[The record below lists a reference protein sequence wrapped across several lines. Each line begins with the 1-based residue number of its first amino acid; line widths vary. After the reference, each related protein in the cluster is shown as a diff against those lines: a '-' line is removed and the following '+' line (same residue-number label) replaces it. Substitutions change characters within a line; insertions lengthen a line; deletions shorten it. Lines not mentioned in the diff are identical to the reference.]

1 MTNPRAARP
10 LQLGSLRLAN
20 RLVGTPH
27 ASGAVAGG
35 LPSRGDDDYWRR
47 CAAGG
52 AAMLIVG
59 GTVVSPGSTNRN
71 GNITE
76 AWRPEVLAG
85 LEARARAIT
94 EEGAIAACQLV
105 HLGRETLGAEMWS
118 HPVGPSA
125 VRSPREP
132 TRPRALSGADVD
144 AVVDAFR
151 TSAVHAWSAGF
162 PVVELHAAHGYLL
175 AQFLS
180 PNTNLGRDAATG
192 AQRVRILDRIASA
205 VRDACPGVVL
215 GVRVSSD
222 GGDEAGLSMDGLCDL
237 LPHLSD
243 FDYVNVTVGVRTTYV
258 RDMAVTD
265 PPLLDSVGRLR
276 AAAVTP
282 LLVSQS
288 FRTGA
293 SIETALQSG
302 ADLVGVARPLIADPN
317 FPRKILT
324 GREAS
329 IRPCVSCNEDCRAFD
344 PVLLCSVNPDLAPP
358 GHSARPAYP
367 LTLGPTRGSRVRRRI
382 AVVGAGP
389 AGLECAMRL
398 GPDHDV
404 TLFEQRERIGGQL
417 ATAADAPH
425 RSGWRRLL
433 DYYADN
439 MPKVAIRL
447 AHTVNANDLEDF
459 DDIVLAV
466 GAVEE
471 LPQELAG
478 TSSVLTSQALL
489 GGGGA
494 LRGAGHVVVVDDG
507 FGLWPTASA
516 VEAALA
522 AGADRVTVLTPAAA
536 FASGLPA
543 EGRVQYLRR
552 LSGEPVDV
560 RVLSSLVAV
569 SDGSVEFE
577 NTLSG
582 ERTRLDVDRVVVA
595 GERRPRDW
603 SQLAPEG
610 ARVYVIGDALV
621 PRKVAHA
628 ISEGRAVACEYL
640 LTAGG

>member
-1 MTNPRAARP
+1 MTTPRAAQP
-10 LQLGSLRLAN
+10 LQLGSLQLAN

-35 LPSRGDDDYWRR
+35 IPARGDGDYWRR

-94 EEGAIAACQLV
+94 EEGAVAACQLV
-105 HLGRETLGAEMWS
+105 HLGRETLGAELWS
-118 HPVGPSA
+118 HPVAPSA

-132 TRPRALSGADVD
+132 TRPRALSPADVD
-144 AVVDAFR
+144 DIVDAFR

-180 PNTNLGRDAATG
+180 PITNVGRDAATVSR
-192 AQRVRILDRIASA
+192 RVRILDRIAFA
-205 VRDACPGVVL
+205 VRDACPGIVL
-215 GVRVSSD
+215 GVRVSAE
-222 GGDEAGLSMDGLCDL
+222 GGDEAGQSMDGLCEV
-237 LPHLSD
+237 LPHLSG

-265 PPLLDSVGRLR
+265 PPLLDAVGRLR
-276 AAAVTP
+276 AAALTP
-282 LLVSQS
+282 LLVSHS

-293 SIETALQSG
+293 SIDSALRSG

-317 FPRKILT
+317 FPRKMLT

-344 PVLLCSVNPDLAPP
+344 PVLLCSVNPELAPP
-358 GHSARPAYP
+358 GHSARPAHP
-367 LTLGPTRGSRVRRRI
+367 LSLGPTRSSRDRRRI

-398 GPDHDV
+398 GPDRDV

-417 ATAADAPH
+417 AFAADAPH

-433 DYYADN
+433 DYYSAN
-439 MPKVAIRL
+439 MPGVAIRQG
-447 AHTVNANDLEDF
+447 HTVSAAELEDF
-459 DDIVLAV
+459 DEVVLAV
-466 GAVEE
+466 GAVEVP
-471 LPQELAG
+471 LPEAEG
-478 TSSVLTSQALL
+478 TKTLLSSQALA
-489 GGGGA
+489 GGGAA
-494 LRGAGHVVVVDDG
+494 LRGAGHVVVIDDG
-507 FGLWPTASA
+507 FGLWPAASA

-522 AGADRVTVLTPAAA
+522 AGARRVTVLTPAAA

-552 LSGEPVDV
+552 LSGAPVDV

-569 SDGSVEFE
+569 SGGSVEFE

-582 ERTRLDVDRVVVA
+582 ERVRLDADRIVVA
-595 GERRPRDW
+595 GERRSVDW
-603 SQLAPEG
+603 SLLVPES
-610 ARVYVIGDALV
+610 ARVHVIGDALV

-628 ISEGRAVACEYL
+628 VAEGRSAACEYL
-640 LTAGG
+640 LTTGG

>member
-1 MTNPRAARP
+1 MTTPRAARP
-10 LQLGSLRLAN
+10 LQLGKLRLEN

-35 LPSRGDDDYWRR
+35 IPLPGDADYWRR
-47 CAAGG
+47 RAAGG
-52 AAMLIVG
+52 AAMLVVG
-59 GTVVSPGSTNRN
+59 GTVVSPSSTNRN

-76 AWRPEVLAG
+76 AWRPEVVAG

-94 EEGAIAACQLV
+94 AEGAVAACQLV
-105 HLGRETLGAEMWS
+105 HLGRETLGAELWS
-118 HPVGPSA
+118 HPVAPTA

-132 TRPRALSGADVD
+132 TRARVLSHADVD
-144 AVVDAFR
+144 GIVDAFR

-180 PNTNLGRDAATG
+180 PITNFGRG
-192 AQRVRILDRIASA
+192 AGTVAGRVQILDRIASA

-215 GVRVSSD
+215 GVRVSAEGD
-222 GGDEAGLSMDGLCDL
+222 DEAGLSMDGLCEV

-258 RDMAVTD
+258 RDMAVAD
-265 PPLLDSVGRLR
+265 PPLLGAVGRLR
-276 AAAVTP
+276 AATVTP

-293 SIETALQSG
+293 SIDTALQSG
-302 ADLVGVARPLIADPN
+302 ADLVGIARPLIADPD

-324 GREAS
+324 GRETS

-344 PVLLCSVNPDLAPP
+344 PVLLCSVNPELAPP

-367 LTLGPTRGSRVRRRI
+367 LTLGPTRSSSGRRRI
-382 AVVGAGP
+382 AVVGTGP

-398 GPDHDV
+398 GSDHAV
-404 TLFEQRERIGGQL
+404 TLFERRDRIGGQL

-433 DYYADN
+433 DYYSDN

-447 AHTVNANDLEDF
+447 AHNVKTNDLEDF
-459 DDIVLAV
+459 DDVVLAV

-471 LPQELAG
+471 LPQGLAG
-478 TSSVLTSQALL
+478 TSSMLTSQALL
-489 GGGGA
+489 DGGGA

-507 FGLWPTASA
+507 FGLWPAASS

-522 AGADRVTVLTPAAA
+522 AGADLVTVLTPAAA

-543 EGRVQYLRR
+543 ESRVQYLRR
-552 LSGEPVDV
+552 LSGTPVDV

-569 SDGSVEFE
+569 ADGSVEFE

-582 ERTRLDVDRVVVA
+582 EKTRLDVDRAVVA
-595 GERRPRDW
+595 GERRSLDW
-603 SQLAPEG
+603 SRLAPES
-610 ARVYVIGDALV
+610 ARVHVIGDALV

-628 ISEGRAVACEYL
+628 VAEGRAVACEYL
-640 LTAGG
+640 STARG

>member
-1 MTNPRAARP
+1 MTTPRAARP
-10 LQLGSLRLAN
+10 LQLGPIRLAN

-35 LPSRGDDDYWRR
+35 IPSRGDDDYWRR

-52 AAMLIVG
+52 ASMLIVG

-132 TRPRALSGADVD
+132 TRPRALSGADVEGI
-144 AVVDAFR
+144 VDAFR
-151 TSAVHAWSAGF
+151 ISAVHAWSAGF

-180 PNTNLGRDAATG
+180 PNTNLGRDAATTS
-192 AQRVRILDRIASA
+192 QRTQLLDRIARA
-205 VRDACPGVVL
+205 VRDACPGIVL
-215 GVRVSSD
+215 GVRVSAD
-222 GGDEAGLSMDGLCDL
+222 GSDEAGLSMDGLCDV
-237 LPHLSD
+237 LPYLSD
-243 FDYVNVTVGVRTTYV
+243 FDYVNVTVGVRSTYV

-265 PPLLDSVGRLR
+265 PPLLDSVGQLR

-302 ADLVGVARPLIADPN
+302 ADLVGMARPLIADPD

-367 LTLGPTRGSRVRRRI
+367 LTLGPTRGSRERRRI

-404 TLFEQRERIGGQL
+404 TLFEGRERIGGQL

-433 DYYADN
+433 DYYSDN
-439 MPKVAIRL
+439 MPKVAIHL
-447 AHTVNANDLEDF
+447 ARTVSAVELENF
-459 DDIVLAV
+459 DDVVLAV

-471 LPQELAG
+471 LPQTLAG
-478 TSSVLTSQALL
+478 TASVLTSHALL
-489 GGGGA
+489 GGGEA

-507 FGLWPTASA
+507 FGLWPAAST

-552 LSGEPVDV
+552 LSGKPVDV

-569 SDGSVEFE
+569 CDGSVEFE

-582 ERTRLDVDRVVVA
+582 QRTRLDVDRVVVA

-603 SQLAPEG
+603 SQLAPDN
-610 ARVYVIGDALV
+610 ARVHVIGDALV

-628 ISEGRAVACEYL
+628 ISEGRAVAREYL
-640 LTAGG
+640 LTARG

>member
-1 MTNPRAARP
+1 MTTPRAAQP
-10 LQLGSLRLAN
+10 LQIGSLQLAN

-35 LPSRGDDDYWRR
+35 IPARGDDDYWRR

-94 EEGAIAACQLV
+94 EEGVVAACQLV
-105 HLGRETLGAEMWS
+105 HLGRETLGAELWS
-118 HPVGPSA
+118 HPVAPSA

-132 TRPRALSGADVD
+132 TRPRALSPADVD
-144 AVVDAFR
+144 DIVDAFR

-180 PNTNLGRDAATG
+180 PITNVGRDAATVSR
-192 AQRVRILDRIASA
+192 RVRILDRIASV

-215 GVRVSSD
+215 GVRVSAEGD
-222 GGDEAGLSMDGLCDL
+222 DEAGLSMDGLCEV
-237 LPHLSD
+237 LPHLAG

-265 PPLLDSVGRLR
+265 PPLLDAVGRLR
-276 AAAVTP
+276 AAAAAP
-282 LLVSQS
+282 LLVSQA

-293 SIETALQSG
+293 SIDSALRSG

-344 PVLLCSVNPDLAPP
+344 PVLLCSVNPELAPP
-358 GHSARPAYP
+358 GHAARPAHP
-367 LTLGPTRGSRVRRRI
+367 LTLGPTRSSRNRRRI

-398 GPDHDV
+398 GPDRDV
-404 TLFEQRERIGGQL
+404 TLFEQCERIGGQL
-417 ATAADAPH
+417 AVAADAPH

-433 DYYADN
+433 DYYSAN
-439 MPKVAIRL
+439 MPGVEIRL
-447 AHTVNANDLEDF
+447 GHTVSAAELEDF
-459 DDIVLAV
+459 DEVVLAV
-466 GAVEE
+466 GAREV
-471 LPQELAG
+471 LPPEAAG
-478 TSSVLTSQALL
+478 TKSLLSSQALV
-489 GGGGA
+489 GGGES
-494 LRGAGHVVVVDDG
+494 LHGHVLVVDDG
-507 FGLWPTASA
+507 FGLWPAASS

-552 LSGEPVDV
+552 LSGAPVDV
-560 RVLSSLVAV
+560 RVLSSLVSV
-569 SDGSVEFE
+569 SGGTVEFE

-582 ERTRLDVDRVVVA
+582 ARSRLDVDRIVVA
-595 GERRPRDW
+595 GERRSLDW
-603 SQLAPEG
+603 SLLVPES
-610 ARVYVIGDALV
+610 ARVHVIGDALV

-628 ISEGRAVACEYL
+628 VAEGRSAACEYL
-640 LTAGG
+640 LTTGG

>member
-1 MTNPRAARP
+1 MTSPRAARP
-10 LQLGSLRLAN
+10 LQLGPLRLAN
-20 RLVGTPH
+20 RLVGTAH

-35 LPSRGDDDYWRR
+35 VPSPGDADYWRR
-47 CAAGG
+47 RAAGG

-59 GTVVSPGSTNRN
+59 GTVVSPNSANRN

-76 AWRPEVLAG
+76 AWRPEVVAG

-94 EEGAIAACQLV
+94 EEGAVAACQLV
-105 HLGRETLGAEMWS
+105 HLGRETLGAELWS
-118 HPVGPSA
+118 HPVAPTV

-132 TRPRALSGADVD
+132 TRPRALGPAEVD
-144 AVVDAFR
+144 GIVDAFR

-180 PNTNLGRDAATG
+180 PVTNFGSDAATVS
-192 AQRVRILDRIASA
+192 QRVRILDRIAA
-205 VRDACPGVVL
+205 AIRDACPDLVL
-215 GVRVSSD
+215 GVRVSAE
-222 GGDEAGLSMDGLCDL
+222 GGEEAGLGMDGLCEL
-237 LPHLSD
+237 LPHLSG

-265 PPLLDSVGRLR
+265 PPLLDAVGRLR
-276 AAAVTP
+276 AAAGPP

-293 SIETALQSG
+293 SIDGALQSG

-317 FPRKILT
+317 FPRKMLT
-324 GREAS
+324 GRETA
-329 IRPCVSCNEDCRAFD
+329 IRPCVSCNEDCRTFD
-344 PVLLCSVNPDLAPP
+344 PVLLCSVNPELAPP
-358 GHSARPAYP
+358 GESARPAYP
-367 LTLGPTRGSRVRRRI
+367 LTLGPTRRSADRRRI

-404 TLFEQRERIGGQL
+404 TLFESRARIGGQL
-417 ATAADAPH
+417 AIAADAPN

-433 DYYADN
+433 DYYSDN
-439 MPKVAIRL
+439 LSAVTMRL
-447 AHTVNANDLEDF
+447 GHRVSAAELEGF
-459 DDIVLAV
+459 DDVVLAV
-466 GAVEE
+466 GAEE
-471 LPQELAG
+471 TLPREAAG
-478 TSSVLTSQALL
+478 TTSLLTSQALA
-489 GGGGA
+489 GGGEP

-507 FGLWPTASA
+507 FGLWPAASS

-522 AGADRVTVLTPAAA
+522 AGAGLVTVLTPAAA

-552 LSGEPVDV
+552 LSGQPVDV
-560 RVLSSLVAV
+560 RVLSSIVAV

-582 ERTRLDVDRVVVA
+582 ARTRLDADRVVVA
-595 GERRPRDW
+595 GERRSADW
-603 SQLAPEG
+603 SHLAPDNP
-610 ARVYVIGDALV
+610 RVHVIGDALV

-628 ISEGRAVACEYL
+628 VAEGHAVARE
-640 LTAGG
+640 

>member
-1 MTNPRAARP
+1 MTTPHAARP
-10 LQLGSLRLAN
+10 LQLGPIRLAN

-35 LPSRGDDDYWRR
+35 IPSRGDDDYWRR

-94 EEGAIAACQLV
+94 DEGAIAACQLV

-132 TRPRALSGADVD
+132 TRPRALSGADVEGI
-144 AVVDAFR
+144 VDAFR
-151 TSAVHAWSAGF
+151 ISAVHAWSAGF

-180 PNTNLGRDAATG
+180 PNTNLGRDAATTS
-192 AQRVRILDRIASA
+192 QRTHLLDRIARA
-205 VRDACPGVVL
+205 VRDACPGIVL
-215 GVRVSSD
+215 GVRVSAD
-222 GGDEAGLSMDGLCDL
+222 GSDEAGLSMDGLCDV
-237 LPHLSD
+237 LPYLSD

-265 PPLLDSVGRLR
+265 PPLLDSVGQLR

-302 ADLVGVARPLIADPN
+302 ADLVGMARPLIADPD

-367 LTLGPTRGSRVRRRI
+367 LTLGPTRGSRERRRI

-404 TLFEQRERIGGQL
+404 TLFEGRERIGGQL

-433 DYYADN
+433 DYYSDN
-439 MPKVAIRL
+439 MPKVAIHL
-447 AHTVNANDLEDF
+447 ARTVSAIELENF
-459 DDIVLAV
+459 DDVVLAV

-471 LPQELAG
+471 LPQTLAG
-478 TSSVLTSQALL
+478 TASVLTSHALL
-489 GGGGA
+489 GGGEA

-507 FGLWPTASA
+507 FGLWPAAST

-552 LSGEPVDV
+552 LSGKPVDV

-569 SDGSVEFE
+569 CDGSVEFE

-582 ERTRLDVDRVVVA
+582 QRTRLDVDRVVVA

-603 SQLAPEG
+603 SQLAPVN
-610 ARVYVIGDALV
+610 ARVHVIGDALV

-628 ISEGRAVACEYL
+628 ISEGRAVAREYL
-640 LTAGG
+640 LTARG

>member
-1 MTNPRAARP
+1 MTTPRAARP
-10 LQLGSLRLAN
+10 LQLGPIRLAN

-35 LPSRGDDDYWRR
+35 IPSRGDDDYWRR

-94 EEGAIAACQLV
+94 DEGAIAACQLV

-132 TRPRALSGADVD
+132 TRPRALSGADVEGI
-144 AVVDAFR
+144 VDAFR
-151 TSAVHAWSAGF
+151 ISAVHAWSAGF

-180 PNTNLGRDAATG
+180 PNTNLGRDAATTS
-192 AQRVRILDRIASA
+192 QRTQLLDRIARA
-205 VRDACPGVVL
+205 VRDACPGIVL
-215 GVRVSSD
+215 GVRVSAD
-222 GGDEAGLSMDGLCDL
+222 GSDEAGLSMDGLCDV
-237 LPHLSD
+237 LPYLSD

-265 PPLLDSVGRLR
+265 PPLLDSVGQLR

-302 ADLVGVARPLIADPN
+302 ADLVGMARPLIADPD

-367 LTLGPTRGSRVRRRI
+367 LTLGPTRGSRERRRI

-404 TLFEQRERIGGQL
+404 TLFEGRERIGGQL

-433 DYYADN
+433 DYYSDN
-439 MPKVAIRL
+439 MPKVAIHL
-447 AHTVNANDLEDF
+447 ARTVSAVELENF
-459 DDIVLAV
+459 DDVVLAV

-471 LPQELAG
+471 LPQTLAG
-478 TSSVLTSQALL
+478 TASVLTSHALL
-489 GGGGA
+489 GGGEA

-507 FGLWPTASA
+507 FGLWPAAST

-552 LSGEPVDV
+552 LSGKPVDV

-569 SDGSVEFE
+569 CDGSVEFE

-582 ERTRLDVDRVVVA
+582 QRTRLDVDRVVVA

-603 SQLAPEG
+603 SQLAPVN
-610 ARVYVIGDALV
+610 ARVHVIGDALV

-628 ISEGRAVACEYL
+628 ISEGRAVAREYL
-640 LTAGG
+640 LTARG

>member
-1 MTNPRAARP
+1 MTTPRAAQP
-10 LQLGSLRLAN
+10 LQIGSLRLAN

-35 LPSRGDDDYWRR
+35 IPARGDDDYWRR

-94 EEGAIAACQLV
+94 EEGAVAACQLV
-105 HLGRETLGAEMWS
+105 HLGRETLGAELWS
-118 HPVGPSA
+118 HPVAPSA

-132 TRPRALSGADVD
+132 TRPRALSPADVD
-144 AVVDAFR
+144 EIVDAFR
-151 TSAVHAWSAGF
+151 VSAVHAWSAGF

-180 PNTNLGRDAATG
+180 PITNVGRDAATVSR
-192 AQRVRILDRIASA
+192 RVQILDRIASA

-215 GVRVSSD
+215 GVRVSTEGD
-222 GGDEAGLSMDGLCDL
+222 DEAGLSLDGLCEV
-237 LPHLSD
+237 LPHLSG

-265 PPLLDSVGRLR
+265 PPLLDAVGRLR
-276 AAAVTP
+276 AAVAAP
-282 LLVSQS
+282 LLVSQA

-293 SIETALQSG
+293 SIDTALRSG

-329 IRPCVSCNEDCRAFD
+329 VRPCVSCNEDCRAFD
-344 PVLLCSVNPDLAPP
+344 PVLLCSVNPELAPP
-358 GHSARPAYP
+358 GHSARPAHP
-367 LTLGPTRGSRVRRRI
+367 LTLGPTRSSGDRRRI

-398 GPDHDV
+398 GPDRNV

-433 DYYADN
+433 DFYSAN
-439 MPKVAIRL
+439 MPGVAIRL
-447 AHTVNANDLEDF
+447 GHTVSAAELEDF
-459 DDIVLAV
+459 DEVVLAV
-466 GAVEE
+466 GAVEM
-471 LPQELAG
+471 LPPEAEG
-478 TSSVLTSQALL
+478 TNTLLSSQALA
-489 GGGGA
+489 GGGAA
-494 LRGAGHVVVVDDG
+494 LRGAGHVVVIDDG
-507 FGLWPTASA
+507 FGLWPAASA

-522 AGADRVTVLTPAAA
+522 AGAGRVTVLTPAAA

-552 LSGEPVDV
+552 LSGAPVDV

-569 SDGSVEFE
+569 SDGLVEFE
-577 NTLSG
+577 NALSG
-582 ERTRLDVDRVVVA
+582 ERSRLDVDRIVVA
-595 GERRPRDW
+595 GERRSIDW
-603 SQLAPEG
+603 SLLAPRS
-610 ARVYVIGDALV
+610 ARVHVIGDALV

-628 ISEGRAVACEYL
+628 VAEGRSAACEYL
-640 LTAGG
+640 STARG

>member
-1 MTNPRAARP
+1 MTPPLAARP
-10 LQLGSLRLAN
+10 LQLGPVTLAN
-20 RLVGTPH
+20 RLVGTAH

-35 LPSRGDDDYWRR
+35 VPLPGDADYWRR
-47 CAAGG
+47 RAAGG

-59 GTVVSPGSTNRN
+59 GTVVSPSSANRN

-76 AWRPEVLAG
+76 AWRPDVVAG

-94 EEGAIAACQLV
+94 EEGAVAACQLV
-105 HLGRETLGAEMWS
+105 HLGRETLGAELWS
-118 HPVGPSA
+118 HPVAPTV

-132 TRPRALSGADVD
+132 TRPRALASAEVD
-144 AVVDAFR
+144 GIVDAFR

-180 PNTNLGRDAATG
+180 PVTNFGPDAATVS
-192 AQRVRILDRIASA
+192 QRVRILDRIAA
-205 VRDACPGVVL
+205 AIRDACPGVVL
-215 GVRVSSD
+215 GVRVSAE
-222 GGDEAGLSMDGLCDL
+222 GGEEAGLGMDGLCEL
-237 LPHLSD
+237 LPRLSC
-243 FDYVNVTVGVRTTYV
+243 FDYVNITVGVRTTYV

-265 PPLLDSVGRLR
+265 PPLLDVVGRLR
-276 AAAVTP
+276 AAVATP

-293 SIETALQSG
+293 SIDTALRSG
-302 ADLVGVARPLIADPN
+302 ADLVGVARPLIADPH
-317 FPRKILT
+317 FPRKMLT
-324 GREAS
+324 GRESS

-344 PVLLCSVNPDLAPP
+344 PVLLCSVNPELAPP
-358 GHSARPAYP
+358 GESARPAYP
-367 LTLGPTRGSRVRRRI
+367 LTLGPTRRSTDRRRI

-389 AGLECAMRL
+389 AGLECAVRL

-404 TLFEQRERIGGQL
+404 TLFEGRDRIGGQL
-417 ATAADAPH
+417 AIAADAPH

-433 DYYADN
+433 DYYSDN
-439 MPKVAIRL
+439 LSGVTIRL
-447 AHTVNANDLEDF
+447 DHRVSAAELEGF
-459 DDIVLAV
+459 DDVVLAV
-466 GAVEE
+466 GAEE
-471 LPQELAG
+471 TLPREAAG
-478 TSSVLTSQALL
+478 TRSLLTSQALV
-489 GGGGA
+489 GSEEP

-507 FGLWPTASA
+507 FGLWPAASS

-522 AGADRVTVLTPAAA
+522 AGAGLVTVLTPAAA

-552 LSGEPVDV
+552 LSGTPVDV
-560 RVLSSLVAV
+560 RVLSSIVGV

-582 ERTRLDVDRVVVA
+582 VRTRLDADRVVVA
-595 GERRPRDW
+595 GERRSLDW
-603 SQLAPEG
+603 SLVAPDNP
-610 ARVYVIGDALV
+610 RVHVIGDALV

-628 ISEGRAVACEYL
+628 IAEGHAVAREYL